1 LAFVATPHAQ
11 KSCANPALRAKTP
24 ICAADHILNRAAR
37 VEIYYGA
44 LKMEGAMST
53 MSLEILAVHPRRALR
68 WSQLTHSFAQWRQQ
82 ARSRAELAM
91 LNDRVLQD
99 IGMSRYTVNF
109 EASKPFWVA

>member
-1 LAFVATPHAQ
+1 
-11 KSCANPALRAKTP
+11 
-24 ICAADHILNRAAR
+24 
-37 VEIYYGA
+37 
-44 LKMEGAMST
+44 MST

-109 EASKPFWVA
+109 EASSRFGWPDHSRRRPLTHGLKVQR